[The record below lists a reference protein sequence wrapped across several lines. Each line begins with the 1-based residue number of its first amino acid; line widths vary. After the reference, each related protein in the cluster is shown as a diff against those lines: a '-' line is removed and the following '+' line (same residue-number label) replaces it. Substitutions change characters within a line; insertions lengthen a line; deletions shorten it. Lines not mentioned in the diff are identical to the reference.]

1 MRRGVVT
8 RSLIV
13 AVALAV
19 AACSGDP
26 RGAPATSAPRPASTP
41 APTTTDPAPAT
52 AAATTATTTATV
64 PATTEPEP
72 ERPVTPLPGLV
83 NPADD
88 PIVDDRE
95 AVTGVLANGLTY
107 WVRHNDQP
115 GQKVSL
121 RLAVR
126 AGSADE
132 LGPETGV
139 AHFLEHMLFNGT
151 ERYPENE
158 LVDVLRGF
166 GAEFGP
172 DVNAY
177 TSYDETVYE
186 LDVPN
191 DPESVALAVDVL
203 HEWLTAATIDAEQV
217 TAERGVVL
225 DEWRGSTQSVDG
237 RLFDLAADHYLAGT
251 RYEGRDPIGSV
262 EAIQTMEA
270 DTLRGYYDTW
280 YRPDNAAVVIVG
292 DIDVDAMVAII
303 ETRFGDAEP
312 RTPEAAPRAAAGI
325 EPFTEPAF
333 VLHADPDQT
342 TVDVEVTLPLPVDV
356 APGGTAALRTQLI
369 DEVVLDALVRRL
381 GRDAAGGDAPFDD
394 VVPGG
399 NSFVDGLDA
408 PALYAFTDAARAAD
422 TLRALLDEYE
432 RAFRHG
438 FDPAEVAIAVEAVR
452 AQYDTLLGPDGEAQD
467 WEIADTFVA
476 RFLTG
481 EPAPGRAEAHLLV
494 SAELNAIDP
503 SAVAE
508 RFNARYTNSAPQV
521 IISVP
526 ERQVDDVPT
535 EAAVLEAIAAT
546 PERDIEPRPAAADLP
561 DTLMERPAPV
571 EPTSVR
577 GMSEVEWDLFDP
589 IEYTYPSGARVVLV
603 PNDIAQGEVFLQASS
618 PGGTS
623 MVPVDDIVDALFAT
637 EVVAASGAGVF
648 GTADLDQIISGFDI
662 ELTPDLTTYR
672 EGWSGRAASGDVEA
686 LLALVNLRMS
696 AATVD
701 PVALRRT
708 VQYYQPI
715 VDDPS
720 NDPGLAGTDAL
731 NAARYGDAPHYDVLP
746 DPDEFAT
753 LDVDGVERVWTDRFG
768 DASDW
773 VFVLAGD
780 FERSEMEALADAYLG
795 SLPGGRGVEQPP
807 AVTPPPPAVPAR
819 VAVQAGTGEA
829 ASVEMLFTSPID
841 GLDPEFDARVAVA
854 TSVVEARLTR
864 VVREQF
870 GDSYSPYAV
879 SWVDEDPEP
888 VVLTYVY
895 ASGAPDRIEAIAET
909 ARAELAALG
918 NGEFTDSEFAN
929 ALAPVV
935 ESYEYVDNGEFLT
948 ELMREAWHPEY
959 DLTAYI
965 YKHEAVAAVT
975 RQDVQE
981 FLAVHVPVDSYA
993 EAVVTPRG

>member
-8 RSLIV
+8 RSLVLAAI
-13 AVALAV
+13 ALTV
-19 AACSGDP
+19 AACSGEP
-26 RGAPATSAPRPASTP
+26 FGVPATSTPQPASTSTTSAARP
-41 APTTTDPAPAT
+41 TDAPDTTPDPTTGSG
-52 AAATTATTTATV
+52 
-64 PATTEPEP
+64 PATTEPQTA
-72 ERPVTPLPGLV
+72 RPVTPLPGLV

-95 AVTGVLANGLTY
+95 AVTGVLPNGLTY

-151 ERYPENE
+151 ERFPENE

-191 DPESVALAVDVL
+191 DAESVALAVDVL
-203 HEWLTAATIDAEQV
+203 HEWLTAATIDPAQV
-217 TAERGVVL
+217 AAERGVVL

-237 RLFDLAADHYLAGT
+237 RLFELAADHYLAGT
-251 RYEGRDPIGSV
+251 RYEDRDPIGTAES
-262 EAIQTMEA
+262 IQAMES
-270 DTLRGYYDTW
+270 DVLRGFYDTW
-280 YRPDNAAVVIVG
+280 YRPDNAAVIIVG
-292 DIDVDAMVAII
+292 DVDVADMVDIVA
-303 ETRFGDAEP
+303 TRFGDAEP
-312 RTPEAAPRAAAGI
+312 RLPESAPRTPAGI
-325 EPFTEPAF
+325 EPFSEPAF

-342 TVDVEVTLPLPVDV
+342 TVDVEVTLPLPADD
-356 APGGTAALRTQLI
+356 APGGTAALRTRLL
-369 DEVVLDALVRRL
+369 DEVVYDALVRRL
-381 GRDAAGGDAPFDD
+381 ARDAAAGDAPFDD
-394 VVPGG
+394 VVPGS

-408 PALYAFTDAARAAD
+408 PALYAFTDAARSAD

-432 RAFRHG
+432 RAFRYG
-438 FDPAEVAIAVEAVR
+438 FDAGEVATAVEAVR
-452 AQYDTLLGPDGEAQD
+452 AQYDTLFGPDGEAQD

-476 RFLTG
+476 RFLAG
-481 EPAPGRAEAHLLV
+481 EPAPGRAEAYLLV
-494 SAELNAIDP
+494 TAELDAIDP
-503 SAVAE
+503 VAVAE
-508 RFNARYTNSAPQV
+508 RFNARYTNTAPQV
-521 IISVP
+521 IVSVP
-526 ERQVDDVPT
+526 ERQADDVPT
-535 EAAVLEAIAAT
+535 GPEVLDAIAAT
-546 PERDIEPRPAAADLP
+546 ADRELDPRRAAADLP
-561 DTLMERPAPV
+561 DALMERPTPI
-571 EPTSVR
+571 EPSNER
-577 GMSEVEWDLFDP
+577 AMSAVEWDIFDP
-589 IEYTYPSGARVVLV
+589 IEYTYPNGARVVLV

-623 MVPVDDIVDALFAT
+623 MVPVADIVDALFAT
-637 EVVAASGAGVF
+637 EVVAASGAGEF
-648 GTADLDQIISGFDI
+648 GSADLEQIVSGFDV
-662 ELTPDLTTYR
+662 ELTPELTTYR
-672 EGWSGRAASGDVEA
+672 EGWWGRAASGDAEA
-686 LLALVNLRMS
+686 LLALLNLRMS
-696 AATVD
+696 ATTVD
-701 PVALRRT
+701 PVALRQT

-731 NAARYGDAPHYDVLP
+731 NEARYGDAPHYDVLP

-753 LDVDGVERVWTDRFG
+753 LDADGVERVWTDRFG

-780 FERSEMEALADAYLG
+780 FDRSQMRALADSYIG
-795 SLPGGRGVEQPP
+795 SLPGTRGVEQPP
-807 AVTPPPPAVPAR
+807 TVTPAPPAQPAS
-819 VAVQAGTGEA
+819 VAVHAGTGEA
-829 ASVEMLFTSPID
+829 ASVEMLFTSPVD
-841 GLDPEFDARVAVA
+841 GFDPEFDALVAVA

-864 VVREQF
+864 VVREEF
-870 GDSYSPYAV
+870 GDSYSPYAI
-879 SWVDEDPEP
+879 SWVDEDPDP

-895 ASGAPDRIEAIAET
+895 ASGAPDRIAAIAET
-909 ARAELAALG
+909 ARAELSALA

-929 ALAPVV
+929 ARAPVV
-935 ESYEYVDNGEFLT
+935 ERYEYVDNGEFLT
-948 ELMREAWHPEY
+948 QLLREAWNPDY
-959 DLTAYI
+959 DLTGYI
-965 YKHEAVAAVT
+965 YKHEAVSAVT
-975 RQDVQE
+975 RADVQE
-981 FLAVHVPVDSYA
+981 FLAEHVPVDRYS

>member
-1 MRRGVVT
+1 MRRGVGT
-8 RSLIV
+8 RGLIV
-13 AVALAV
+13 AAALGV
-19 AACSGDP
+19 AACSGESLTGP
-26 RGAPATSAPRPASTP
+26 TTSAPGAVSTPAATAAPATDAST
-41 APTTTDPAPAT
+41 
-52 AAATTATTTATV
+52 TTTASTTGTR
-64 PATTEPEP
+64 PATTEPSS
-72 ERPVTPLPGLV
+72 EREVTPLPGLV

-88 PIVDDRE
+88 PIVDDRQ
-95 AVTGVLANGLTY
+95 AATGVLANGLTY

-115 GQKVSL
+115 GQKVSM

-191 DPESVALAVDVL
+191 DGESVALAVDVL
-203 HEWLTAATIDAEQV
+203 HEWLTAATIDPAQV

-251 RYEGRDPIGSV
+251 RYEGRDPIGSA

-270 DTLRGYYDTW
+270 EELRGFYDAW

-292 DIDVDAMVAII
+292 DVDIDDMVDLV

-312 RTPEAAPRAAAGI
+312 RTADSPPRAPVAI
-325 EPFTEPAF
+325 EPFAEPAF

-342 TVDVEVTLPLPVDV
+342 TVDVEVTLPLPRDV
-356 APGGTAALRTQLI
+356 APGGTAGLRAQLL
-369 DEVVLDALVRRL
+369 DEVVFDALVRRL
-381 GRDAAGGDAPFDD
+381 ARDAAGGEAPFDD
-394 VVPGG
+394 VVPGS

-408 PALYAFTDAARAAD
+408 PALYAFTDAARSAD

-432 RAFRHG
+432 RAYRHG
-438 FDPAEVAIAVEAVR
+438 FDAAEVATAVEAVR
-452 AQYDTLLGPDGEAQD
+452 AQYGTLFGPDGESQD
-467 WEIADTFVA
+467 WEIADSFVA

-481 EPAPGRAEAHLLV
+481 ESAPGRAEAHLLV
-494 SAELNAIDP
+494 TAELDAIDP
-503 SAVAE
+503 AAVAR
-508 RFNARYTNSAPQV
+508 RFNARYTNTAPQV
-521 IISVP
+521 IVSVP
-526 ERQVDDVPT
+526 ERQAGDVPT
-535 EAAVLEAIAAT
+535 EAAVLEVIAAT
-546 PERDIEPRPAAADLP
+546 PDRDLEPRPAAADLP
-561 DTLMERPAPV
+561 DALMERPQPV
-571 EPTSVR
+571 EPTAER
-577 GMSEVEWDLFDP
+577 AMSAVEWDLFDP

-623 MVPVDDIVDALFAT
+623 MVPVAEIVDALFAT
-637 EVVAASGAGVF
+637 EVVASSGAGPF
-648 GTADLDQIISGFDI
+648 DSADLEQIVSGFDI

-672 EGWSGRAASGDVEA
+672 EGWWGRAASGDVEA
-686 LLALVNLRMS
+686 LLALLSLRMS
-696 AATVD
+696 ATAVD
-701 PVALRRT
+701 PVALRQT

-731 NAARYGDAPHYDVLP
+731 NSARYGDAPHYDVLP

-753 LDVDGVERVWTDRFG
+753 LDVDGVQRVWNDRFG

-780 FERSEMEALADAYLG
+780 FERSDMEALADAYLG
-795 SLPGGRGVEQPP
+795 TLPGSRGVEQPP
-807 AVTPPPPAVPAR
+807 TVTPGPPATPTR

-829 ASVEMLFTSPID
+829 ASVEMLFTSPVD
-841 GLDPEFDARVAVA
+841 GLDPEFDALVAVA
-854 TSVVEARLTR
+854 TSLVEARLTR

-888 VVLTYVY
+888 VVLTYLY

-909 ARAELAALG
+909 ARAELAALA
-918 NGEFTDSEFAN
+918 NGEFTDAEFAN

-935 ESYEYVDNGEFLT
+935 ERYEYVDNGEFLAQ
-948 ELMREAWHPEY
+948 LVREAWNPEY
-959 DLTAYI
+959 DLTGYI
-965 YKHEAVAAVT
+965 YKHEAVSAVT
-975 RQDVQE
+975 RTDVQA
-981 FLAVHVPVDSYA
+981 FLAEHVPVDRYA
-993 EAVVTPRG
+993 TAVVTPRG

>member
-1 MRRGVVT
+1 MRRGVGT
-8 RSLIV
+8 RGLIV
-13 AVALAV
+13 AAALGV
-19 AACSGDP
+19 AACSGESLTGP
-26 RGAPATSAPRPASTP
+26 TTSAPGAVSTP
-41 APTTTDPAPAT
+41 AAT
-52 AAATTATTTATV
+52 AAPVTDASTTTTASTTGTR
-64 PATTEPEP
+64 PATTEPSS
-72 ERPVTPLPGLV
+72 EREVTPLPGLV

-88 PIVDDRE
+88 PIVDDRQ
-95 AVTGVLANGLTY
+95 AATGVLANGLTY

-115 GQKVSL
+115 GQKVSM

-191 DPESVALAVDVL
+191 DGESVALAVDVL
-203 HEWLTAATIDAEQV
+203 HEWLTAATIDPAQV

-251 RYEGRDPIGSV
+251 RYEGRDPIGSA

-270 DTLRGYYDTW
+270 EELRGFYDAW

-292 DIDVDAMVAII
+292 DVDIDDMVDLV

-312 RTPEAAPRAAAGI
+312 RTADSPPRAPVAI
-325 EPFTEPAF
+325 EPFAEPAF

-342 TVDVEVTLPLPVDV
+342 TVDVEVTLPLPRDV
-356 APGGTAALRTQLI
+356 APGGTAGLRAQLL
-369 DEVVLDALVRRL
+369 DEVVFDALVRRL
-381 GRDAAGGDAPFDD
+381 ARDAAGGEAPFDD
-394 VVPGG
+394 VVPGS

-408 PALYAFTDAARAAD
+408 PALYAFTDAARSAD

-432 RAFRHG
+432 RAYRHG
-438 FDPAEVAIAVEAVR
+438 FDAAEVATAVEAVR
-452 AQYDTLLGPDGEAQD
+452 AQYGTLFGPDGESQD
-467 WEIADTFVA
+467 WEIADSFVA

-481 EPAPGRAEAHLLV
+481 ESAPGRAEAHLLV
-494 SAELNAIDP
+494 TAELDAIDP
-503 SAVAE
+503 PAVAR
-508 RFNARYTNSAPQV
+508 RFNARYTNTAPQV
-521 IISVP
+521 IVSVP
-526 ERQVDDVPT
+526 ERQAGDVPT

-546 PERDIEPRPAAADLP
+546 PDRDLEPRPAAADLP
-561 DTLMERPAPV
+561 DALMERPQPV
-571 EPTSVR
+571 EPTAER
-577 GMSEVEWDLFDP
+577 AMSAVEWDLFDP

-623 MVPVDDIVDALFAT
+623 MVPVAEIVDALFAT
-637 EVVAASGAGVF
+637 EVVASSGAGPF
-648 GTADLDQIISGFDI
+648 DSADLEQIVSGFDI

-672 EGWSGRAASGDVEA
+672 EGWWGRAASGDVEA
-686 LLALVNLRMS
+686 LLALLNLRMS
-696 AATVD
+696 ATAVD
-701 PVALRRT
+701 PVALRQT

-731 NAARYGDAPHYDVLP
+731 NSARYGDAPHYDVLP

-753 LDVDGVERVWTDRFG
+753 LDVDGVQRVWNDRFG

-780 FERSEMEALADAYLG
+780 FERSDMEALADAYLG
-795 SLPGGRGVEQPP
+795 TLPGSRGVEQPP
-807 AVTPPPPAVPAR
+807 TVTPGPPATPTR

-829 ASVEMLFTSPID
+829 ASVEMLFTSPVD
-841 GLDPEFDARVAVA
+841 GLDPEFDALVAVA
-854 TSVVEARLTR
+854 TSLVEARLTR

-888 VVLTYVY
+888 VVLTYLY

-909 ARAELAALG
+909 ARAELAALA
-918 NGEFTDSEFAN
+918 NGEFTDAEFAN

-935 ESYEYVDNGEFLT
+935 ERYEYVDNGEFLAQ
-948 ELMREAWHPEY
+948 LVREAWNPEY
-959 DLTAYI
+959 DLTGYI
-965 YKHEAVAAVT
+965 YKHEAVSAVT
-975 RQDVQE
+975 RTDVQA
-981 FLAVHVPVDSYA
+981 FLAEHVPVDRYA
-993 EAVVTPRG
+993 TAVVTPRG